1 MDACAAMR
9 KGIVDSKCINY
20 HLYCVDHVI
29 NNSLKAAFGK
39 PIVSDFIKRIK
50 ELSAWTHYSLR
61 RIRLIRRKCKEM
73 KGAGKFCLQ

>member
-1 MDACAAMR
+1 MR
-9 KGIVDSKCINY
+9 KGVVDSKCINY

-50 ELSAWTHYSLR
+50 ELSAGIHNSPG
-61 RIRLIRRKCKEM
+61 RIRLIQKKCGEM
-73 KGAGKFCLQ
+73 KGA